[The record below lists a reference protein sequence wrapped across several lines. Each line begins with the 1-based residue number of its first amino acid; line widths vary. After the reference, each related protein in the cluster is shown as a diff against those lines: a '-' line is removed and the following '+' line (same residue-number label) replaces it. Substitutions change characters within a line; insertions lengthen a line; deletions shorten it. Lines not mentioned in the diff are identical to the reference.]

1 MIVILGLVI
10 LVAAVVV
17 GVAGVLANGG
27 HAHAV
32 THFAVF
38 GYHVTGSTGTL
49 FLSGIVVGALA
60 LAGLS
65 LLLAGARRT
74 SRRGRDARRGLAQ
87 SRLETATVSADR
99 DDLRDQ
105 RDTARAYTASTLG
118 DNGATPNGS
127 ARAYTAGTPA
137 DDGSAPNGSAPNGS
151 ARAYT
156 ASTLGDD
163 SSAPNGTARPHTGS
177 TLADDSSAPN
187 GTVPNGTVPNGTVPN
202 GTVPNGTDPGPRG
215 PSLFARLVAGR
226 PASPRTDPQPD
237 APASQASAAQA
248 ESPADQ
254 ATAVPADASAP
265 AE

>member
-10 LVAAVVV
+10 LVAALIA

-49 FLSGIVVGALA
+49 FLYGIVVGALA

-65 LLLAGARRT
+65 VLLAGARRT

-87 SRLETATVSADR
+87 SRRETAAVSADR
-99 DDLRDQ
+99 DDLRGQ
-105 RDTARAYTASTLG
+105 RDTARAYTVN
-118 DNGATPNGS
+118 DEQQNF
-127 ARAYTAGTPA
+127 
-137 DDGSAPNGSAPNGS
+137 
-151 ARAYT
+151 T

-163 SSAPNGTARPHTGS
+163 GTSPNGATPNGVTPNGTG
-177 TLADDSSAPN
+177 
-187 GTVPNGTVPNGTVPN
+187 
-202 GTVPNGTDPGPRG
+202 PGLRG
-215 PSLFARLVAGR
+215 PSLFARLSARR
-226 PASPRTDPQPD
+226 PASTQADPQADPQPD
-237 APASQASAAQA
+237 ALASQTPAAQPA
-248 ESPADQ
+248 PPADQ
-254 ATAVPADASAP
+254 AAAVPAGASAP